1 MYMKPTYLY
10 YILIVSLVLSCNTNK
25 HSDFIN
31 INDPVPRNAKMQ
43 KVIYSEVYGDPLLM
57 WEYEYKGN
65 QFLLGTDRQNRIKY
79 ILAKDSS
86 FMTPEGIRI
95 GETHVNLETIGRPI
109 KEASLLGHYRIL
121 LPSGWIVQVE
131 DGSAVNI
138 DSGSIQVVKPK
149 KTIVTIIF
157 KM

>member
-1 MYMKPTYLY
+1 MRTTYLY
-10 YILIVSLVLSCNTNK
+10 CVSIVSLVLSCNSNK

-31 INDPVPRNAKMQ
+31 INDHVPRSAKMQ

-79 ILAKDSS
+79 ILDKDSS
-86 FMTPEGIRI
+86 FMTPEGIRL
-95 GETHVNLETIGRPI
+95 GETHVNLEMIGKPI
-109 KEASLLGHYRIL
+109 KEASIRGHYRIL

-131 DGSAVNI
+131 DGSAVNL
-138 DSGSIQVVKPK
+138 DSDSIRVVKPK